1 MKTALLIA
9 CFAVVSLHGQKINFT
24 TIDGMLQD
32 SARSIGGLQGKS
44 STVFVDS
51 TGIVHVRSTGTF
63 GPDSVV
69 PIASSSKWMSA
80 AVIMS
85 LVDNGTLSLD
95 DTCGKYLP
103 LFTGKKA
110 SITIRQLMSHT
121 SGLPGNSSYESNR
134 AFSLAQAV
142 DSIALYVA
150 LVGDPGVGFR
160 YGGVS
165 MQVAGRI
172 AEIASGQPWDTL
184 FVSTI
189 ARPLGMTRTDYDG
202 FGSTDNPMIA
212 GGARSSSNDYA
223 RFIRMLLK
231 RGEVAGTRILSAEAI
246 RIMSEDQTRG
256 AAIVSSPFN
265 AFAGI
270 DPSMAASR
278 YGIGNW
284 IEMPTV
290 PFGEQFDN
298 SSLGAFGFSPWI
310 DWNRSIGGAI
320 VVRSTTQKVAP
331 TYFAVKKHLRAAID
345 SIPTP
350 TKYSVTVT
358 NGYGTGVFSPGDTV
372 HVFAHAM
379 ATDEV
384 VGAWTNNAN
393 LTMEGGTEWH
403 ATFVMP
409 SADVQVTVTYRSI
422 PPFTLQQE
430 KIEGVENAK
439 NVYSSFPAQTRGVV
453 FLYHGTGGSA
463 RGWLPTSA
471 DNYMLVKDLIADSF
485 AVIVTESEET
495 TLNEDLNSDGKI
507 RWYVSAPVM
516 DSSIDY
522 RNLRTIADTMIG
534 RNLMSASTPLFGI
547 GMSNGG
553 AFSIPVGV
561 VLGMRAAVS
570 YCAQGRQAQMLYIT
584 MPVMWCMALN
594 DDNEQVG
601 PTGNAAALESSQTLA
616 QRGVDTRYVV
626 HAPYPII
633 PEHFVRFGA
642 SEMASRIMVTELD
655 TNGCLDER
663 RMLRFTSDS
672 VAALIQAD
680 PTRFPYWITQ
690 KQVSIFEFRNAI
702 SVAYAQHHFFAD
714 KNRATIGFLKKHL
727 QGTSD
732 VPSAERVNV
741 RIIPQPAS
749 DHVSIV
755 MDTPAT
761 SLSVVDITGR
771 VVVAINHPQSL
782 ERLSTALLS
791 PGTYVVQL
799 MYPTTVVRQMM
810 QVMR

>member
-1 MKTALLIA
+1 MKSVLLFA
-9 CFAVVSLHGQKINFT
+9 CVAVVSLHGQNIDFT

-44 STVFVDS
+44 TTVFADS
-51 TGIVHVRSTGTF
+51 SGTIHTRTTGAF

-69 PIASSSKWMSA
+69 PIASASKWMSA

-85 LVDNGTLSLD
+85 LVDNGTLALD
-95 DTCGKYLP
+95 DTCGKFLP

-134 AFSLAQAV
+134 AITLAQAA
-142 DSIALYVA
+142 DSIALRVD
-150 LVGDPGVGFR
+150 LVGEPGAGFR

-172 AEIASGQPWDTL
+172 AEIVSGQPWDTL
-184 FVSTI
+184 FARTI

-202 FGSTDNPMIA
+202 FGPTDNPMIA
-212 GGARSSSNDYA
+212 GGARSCANDYA
-223 RFIRMLLK
+223 RLLRMLLK
-231 RGEVAGTRILSAEAI
+231 WGEVAGTRILSSNAV

-256 AAIVSSPFN
+256 AEIVSSPFD

-270 DPSMAASR
+270 DPSMATSR

-284 IEMPTV
+284 IEMPTA
-290 PFGEQFDN
+290 PFGDQFDN

-331 TYFAVKKHLRAAID
+331 TYFAVKKHLRAGID
-345 SIPTP
+345 SVQTP
-350 TKYSVTVT
+350 TTYTVTVT
-358 NGYGTGVFSPGDTV
+358 SGYGSGTFSPGDTV
-372 HVFAHAM
+372 HVFSRAM
-379 ATDEV
+379 TADEV
-384 VGAWTNNAN
+384 FSVWTNNAN
-393 LTMEGGTEWH
+393 VAMEGRTEWH
-403 ATFVMP
+403 ASFVMP
-409 SADVQVTVTYRSI
+409 NANVQVAATYRSI
-422 PPFTLQQE
+422 PPFSLQQE
-430 KIEGVENAK
+430 KIKGVENVK
-439 NVYSSFPAQTRGVV
+439 NVYSYFPAQTRGVV

-463 RGWLPTSA
+463 RGWLPTNA
-471 DNYMLVKDLIADSF
+471 DNYMMVKDLIADSF

-495 TLNEDLNSDGKI
+495 TLNEDLNGDGKI

-522 RNLRTIADTMIG
+522 QNLRAIVDTMIRRG
-534 RNLMSASTPLFGI
+534 VMTASTPLFGI

-553 AFSIPVGV
+553 AFSIPSGV

-570 YCAQGRQAQMLYIT
+570 CCAQGRQSQMLYIT
-584 MPVMWCMALN
+584 MPVMWCMAVN

-616 QRGVDTRYVV
+616 QRGIDTRYVV
-626 HAPYPII
+626 HASYPIV

-642 SEMASRIMVTELD
+642 SELASRTMVTELD

-672 VAALIQAD
+672 VAAIMQAT
-680 PTRFPYWITQ
+680 PTRFPFLITQ
-690 KQVSIFEFRNAI
+690 RQLSTLQLRDAL

-714 KNRATIGFLKKHL
+714 KNRATIDFLKKHR
-727 QGTSD
+727 QGPSD
-732 VPSAERVNV
+732 VPSTEHNNLRLV
-741 RIIPQPAS
+741 PLPAS
-749 DHVSIV
+749 EHVSII

-761 SLSVVDITGR
+761 SLTVIDITGR
-771 VVVAINHPQSL
+771 VVMTIDHPQPL
-782 ERLSTALLS
+782 ERLSTSLLT

-799 MYPTTVVRQMM
+799 LYPTTVVRHVLQII
-810 QVMR
+810 R